1 MKPYRISRR
10 DILAGIA
17 GAAGVTVLRPLDLA
31 GLVNV
36 SAAAA
41 PAAEAEAAA
50 LPGADVTF
58 GYASISWAGKDQQ
71 AIDDIAALGFK
82 GIQLRSNIM
91 PEWGD
96 KPAALRDL
104 LKQRRLTFVAL
115 SSGNVTIDPAKEA
128 EDLAAHSKNAKF
140 VKDAG
145 GLYLQVT
152 DSRPKRDIVAADYK
166 RLAAVMTELGKRTAD
181 LGIPLSYHNHMNSLG
196 EKPGEVDAI
205 MDAADPRYV
214 KLELD
219 VAHYQQGGGD
229 PVKAIDTY
237 ASRLLFLHIKDVA
250 SPFNPP
256 GGEAR
261 PYEFVELGRGR
272 VDLKN
277 VFAALDRVG
286 YKGWAIIE
294 LDRVY
299 GRTPKEAAAISK
311 QFVETTLK
319 RKV

>member
-1 MKPYRISRR
+1 MNRSLFSRR
-10 DILAGIA
+10 DILAGM
-17 GAAGVTVLRPLDLA
+17 GAATGAVFLCPLDVLA
-31 GLVNV
+31 RA
-36 SAAAA
+36 SA
-41 PAAEAEAAA
+41 EI
-50 LPGADVTF
+50 TF
-58 GYASISWAGKDQQ
+58 GYASISWNGKDQQ
-71 AIDDIAALGFK
+71 AIDDIASLGFK

-96 KPAALRDL
+96 KPGALRDL
-104 LKQRRLTFVAL
+104 LKQRGLTFVAL
-115 SSGNVTIDPAKEA
+115 SSGNILIDPAKEA
-128 EDLAAHSKNAKF
+128 EDQATHARNAKF

-152 DSRPKRDIVAADYK
+152 DARPKRDIVAADYK
-166 RLAAVMTELGKRTAD
+166 RLAYVMTELGKRTAD
-181 LGIPLSYHNHMNSLG
+181 IGIPLSYHNHMNSLG
-196 EKPGEVDAI
+196 ENPREVDAI

-219 VAHYQQGGGD
+219 TAHYQQGGGD
-229 PVKAIDTY
+229 PVKAVEKY
-237 ASRLLFLHIKDVA
+237 ADRLLFLHIKDLMA
-250 SPFNPP
+250 PFTPP
-256 GGEAR
+256 GGEAK
-261 PYEFVELGRGR
+261 PYEFVELGRGQ

-277 VFAALDRVG
+277 VFAALDRAG

-311 QFVETTLK
+311 QFVETQLK

>member
-1 MKPYRISRR
+1 MKRAAISRR
-10 DILAGIA
+10 DILAGMGAVA
-17 GAAGVTVLRPLDLA
+17 GSVLLSRVDGASNSLTE
-31 GLVNV
+31 
-36 SAAAA
+36 A
-41 PAAEAEAAA
+41 PNARRRTN
-50 LPGADVTF
+50 ADVTF

-91 PEWGD
+91 PEWGG

-104 LKQRRLTFVAL
+104 LKARGLTFVAL
-115 SSGNVTIDPAKEA
+115 SSGNIAIDPAKEA
-128 EDLAAHSKNAKF
+128 EDQAAHVTNAKF

-145 GLYLQVT
+145 GLFLQVT
-152 DSRPKRDIVAADYK
+152 DARPKRAITAADYK
-166 RLAAVMTELGKRTAD
+166 RLAAVMTELGKKTAD
-181 LGIPLSYHNHMNSLG
+181 LGIPLRYHNHMNSLG
-196 EKPGEVDAI
+196 EAPDEVAAIIDAV
-205 MDAADPRYV
+205 DPRYV

-237 ASRLLFLHIKDVA
+237 ANRLLFLHLKDVV
-250 SPFNPP
+250 SPFAAPDA
-256 GGEAR
+256 EAR
-261 PYEFVELGRGR
+261 PFEFVELGRGR

-311 QFVETTLK
+311 QFVETQLK